1 MIFALDPLM
10 IRRFLLCLLLLAS
23 APLAEA
29 INYPRQL
36 PETFNNIYPF
46 YLIGQVFFKSGR
58 TDYIGS
64 GTVAGPH
71 SVLTAGHNV
80 YDPDNGFSTN
90 FEFYRNTYG
99 PTHSFPVQVPSQRL
113 VFAGYQQAATRYG
126 PDSVATFAMDA
137 AGLVFPAYLY
147 NGGQRAASTADPALL
162 AMRYNKL
169 LVGYGAE
176 GAHDGDYPLY
186 TWPTTPFY
194 RTYGYFYEDYS
205 LYVEGGMSGGP
216 LMVHAP
222 TGWAIMG
229 IIVSG
234 STRPA
239 SGGVRM
245 LDPKL
250 KSFIATYLK

>member
-1 MIFALDPLM
+1 M
-10 IRRFLLCLLLLAS
+10 IRRLLLCLLLLAFVPP
-23 APLAEA
+23 ADAVVV
-29 INYPRQL
+29 YPRQL
-36 PETFNNIYPF
+36 PTAYNNIYPF
-46 YLIGQVFFKSGR
+46 YLIGQVFFKSGT

-80 YDPDNGFSTN
+80 YDPDTGFSTN
-90 FEFYRNTYG
+90 FEFFRNTYG
-99 PTHSFPVQVPSQRL
+99 PAQSNPVQVPVQRL
-113 VFAGYQQAATRYG
+113 VFAGYQQAALRDG
-126 PDSVATFAMDA
+126 PDAVTSFAFDA
-137 AGLVFPAYLY
+137 AGLVFKDFLY
-147 NGGQRAASTADPALL
+147 KNGQRAASSADPALL
-162 AMRYNKL
+162 SMRYNKL

-176 GAHDGDYPLY
+176 GAHNGDLPLY
-186 TWPTTPFY
+186 TYPTTPFS
-194 RTYGYFYEDYS
+194 RTYGYFFEDYS
-205 LYVEGGMSGGP
+205 IYVEGGMSGGP

-229 IIVSG
+229 IVVSG

-250 KSFIATYLK
+250 KSFMATYLK

>member
-1 MIFALDPLM
+1 M
-10 IRRFLLCLLLLAS
+10 IRRFLFCLLLLAS
-23 APLAEA
+23 APLADA
-29 INYPRQL
+29 VIYPRQL
-36 PETFNNIYPF
+36 PATYNDVYPF

-64 GTVAGPH
+64 GTVAGTR

-99 PTHSFPVQVPSQRL
+99 PAHSFPVQVPSQRL
-113 VFAGYQQAATRYG
+113 VFAGYQQAATTYG
-126 PDSVATFAMDA
+126 PDSVVTFASDA
-137 AGLVFPAYLY
+137 AGLVFPAFLY
-147 NGGQRAASTADPALL
+147 TNGQRAASTADPALL
-162 AMRYNKL
+162 ATRYNKM

-186 TWPTTPFY
+186 TWPTTPFQ

-205 LYVEGGMSGGP
+205 IYVEGGMSGGP

-229 IIVSG
+229 IVVSG

-239 SGGVRM
+239 SGGVRL

-250 KSFIATYLK
+250 KTFIATYLK